1 MAPRSH
7 AIDSKRVGRR
17 LRFSTADLELL
28 AEASRRLSG
37 PLDLSCVLGRA
48 SSFIV
53 PDVADWYVLALTQAD
68 GHMRALAYEHRDPAR
83 RAVLASLVA
92 TSVFDDPTD
101 SAMARA
107 ARGTLGWAPRF
118 ATQPWNVTGV
128 VCGWSEPDFAL
139 LGTGSVICAPLSS
152 ASERLGAV
160 LLAREAQ
167 DSYDSYSIEVTAEI
181 AHQLGIAIANACRF
195 EAVQEQLQQAN
206 EALAVAAHEL
216 RSPTAALRGN
226 AQLLLRQYE
235 HGDVVDPVEVEDALT
250 RIDRQAVR
258 LSSMI
263 DRLMDAAALA
273 SGKKLTIIR
282 TTTDVRD
289 LVSNVVDLARAGA
302 PDRLITID
310 APRSVPAEVD
320 ALRIEQVLAN
330 LIDNAF
336 KFSPRDTRVEV
347 SLRLRQPGMIVLAV
361 RDHGVGVPVDQ
372 REQIF
377 DRFVQAHRDRA
388 PVGLGLGLY
397 LSQGIVEQHGGHL
410 SAEYPQDGGA
420 RFIVELPALDT
431 ITADHHDADKD
442 GQGGPTHD
450 AARTQSDWSTRGH
463 PGRTTS
469 HVRPSRL
476 NRVAGVPGVVQAG
489 VPA

>member
-1 MAPRSH
+1 M
-7 AIDSKRVGRR
+7 
-17 LRFSTADLELL
+17 DLELL
-28 AEASRRLSG
+28 AEANRRLSG
-37 PLDLSCVLGRA
+37 PLDLSGVLGRA

-53 PDVADWYVLALTQAD
+53 PVLADWYVLALTQAD
-68 GHMRALAYEHRDPAR
+68 GHMRALAYEHRDAQR
-83 RAVLASLVA
+83 RSILSGLVA

-118 ATQPWNVTGV
+118 ATQPWNAAGV
-128 VCGWSEPDFAL
+128 VCAWSKPDFEQ

-152 ASERLGAV
+152 ANERLGAV
-160 LLAREAQ
+160 LLVREAQ
-167 DSYDSYSIEVTAEI
+167 DSYDSCSIEVAAEI

-235 HGDVVDPVEVEDALT
+235 HGEVVAPTEVEEALT

-263 DRLMDAAALA
+263 DRLMDAASLA
-273 SGKKLTIIR
+273 SGKKLTIVR
-282 TTTDVRD
+282 TATDLRD
-289 LVSNVVDLARAGA
+289 LVTNVVDLARAGA
-302 PDRLITID
+302 PDRLITTD
-310 APRSVPAEVD
+310 APRAVRTEVD

-347 SLRLRQPGMIVLAV
+347 SLRVRHPGMIVLAV

-397 LSQGIVEQHGGHL
+397 LSQGIVQQHGGRL
-410 SAEYPQDGGA
+410 SAEYPPDGGA
-420 RFIVELPALDT
+420 RFIVELPALET
-431 ITADHHDADKD
+431 ITSEQDATDQ
-442 GQGGPTHD
+442 GEHGGPAHD
-450 AARTQSDWSTRGH
+450 TARAQSDWSTRGH

-469 HVRPSRL
+469 HVRTARL
-476 NRVAGVPGVVQAG
+476 NRAAGVSGTVPAG

>member
-1 MAPRSH
+1 M
-7 AIDSKRVGRR
+7 
-17 LRFSTADLELL
+17 DLELL
-28 AEASRRLSG
+28 AEANRRLSG
-37 PLDLSCVLGRA
+37 PLDLSAVLGRA

-53 PDVADWYVLALTQAD
+53 PDLADWYVLALTQAD
-68 GHMRALAYEHRDPAR
+68 GHMRALAYEHRDPER
-83 RAVLASLVA
+83 RTILAALVA

-118 ATQPWNVTGV
+118 AIQPWNSAGV
-128 VCGWSEPDFAL
+128 VCGWSEPDFEQ

-152 ASERLGAV
+152 ANERLGAV

-167 DSYDSYSIEVTAEI
+167 DRYDSCSIEVAAEI

-235 HGDVVDPVEVEDALT
+235 HGEVVAPSEVEEALA

-282 TTTDVRD
+282 TATDLRD
-289 LVSNVVDLARAGA
+289 LVANIVELARAGA
-302 PDRLITID
+302 PDRQITID
-310 APRSVPAEVD
+310 APRTVQTEVD
-320 ALRIEQVLAN
+320 PLRIEQVLAN

-347 SLRLRQPGMIVLAV
+347 SLRVRQPGMIVLSV

-397 LSQGIVEQHGGHL
+397 LSQGIVEQHGGRL
-410 SAEYPQDGGA
+410 SAEYPPDGGA
-420 RFIVELPALDT
+420 RFIVELPALET
-431 ITADHHDADKD
+431 ITSEHHTSDQ
-442 GQGGPTHD
+442 GEHGGPAHD

-469 HVRPSRL
+469 HVRPARL
-476 NRVAGVPGVVQAG
+476 NRVAGVPGVVSAG
-489 VPA
+489 IPA